1 MIIIYIQYFKFI
13 IYIYTMNDWND
24 NLANYTKDQHV
35 DLLFDTIIKNEI
47 KKYTIENLEEEN
59 KVLKDKLIELSRLLN
74 NELKFDE
81 GNFPNSIEQNNKQYK
96 INLNNYKQQ
105 KLNEIKE
112 KIFSNKKRDMID
124 NYIICYNNI
133 KKLLLDYFGADIS
146 ENKINLNLFTNV
158 DHYNDDIKYI
168 IELNEKIKINVNI
181 NKDFKKVISEVYS
194 IIIKI
199 NLIQKNELNID
210 NNSSI
215 IHNIYYNIINI
226 LIDSKQIPDYVKE
239 AVKFFYSNDKIRKE
253 KLDSSILD
261 EIKINGEIIA
271 KFFEIQNKEES
282 DNLKNKIEVE
292 KFITQLQLNITEDL
306 EKLSNDNI
314 YNKIETDG
322 EKENVKGSK
331 LINEKKPV
339 VEKIKNSLVN
349 EVVIFTHGASFY
361 NNNAFVNNNNM
372 KKFIINTKQ
381 DHIDNK
387 FHSIIMKIFNLVK
400 TYLEDNNKKKCLYK
414 QDIKSIIYLNMI
426 MKRICYLYYIRII
439 IKNIEED
446 ENYIIQK
453 SDLSKITYM
462 NDNIEQIFKDINS
475 NKEKIRQNKIDKEK
489 ISELESN
496 IQALEDYKIL
506 DDTLTVS
513 KIQDIAIYLKNY
525 KQNYKKNINTEEK
538 ILDKI
543 PEKKIPNKKLQKT
556 TGNQNF
562 EKINNFGKD
571 KQVGGD
577 FREIEEDN
585 FNMKNFIEF
594 KEMLDKIQYLN
605 IK

>member
-1 MIIIYIQYFKFI
+1 
-13 IYIYTMNDWND
+13 
-24 NLANYTKDQHV
+24 
-35 DLLFDTIIKNEI
+35 
-47 KKYTIENLEEEN
+47 
-59 KVLKDKLIELSRLLN
+59 
-74 NELKFDE
+74 
-81 GNFPNSIEQNNKQYK
+81 
-96 INLNNYKQQ
+96 
-105 KLNEIKE
+105 
-112 KIFSNKKRDMID
+112 
-124 NYIICYNNI
+124 
-133 KKLLLDYFGADIS
+133 
-146 ENKINLNLFTNV
+146 
-158 DHYNDDIKYI
+158 
-168 IELNEKIKINVNI
+168 
-181 NKDFKKVISEVYS
+181 
-194 IIIKI
+194 
-199 NLIQKNELNID
+199 
-210 NNSSI
+210 
-215 IHNIYYNIINI
+215 
-226 LIDSKQIPDYVKE
+226 
-239 AVKFFYSNDKIRKE
+239 
-253 KLDSSILD
+253 
-261 EIKINGEIIA
+261 
-271 KFFEIQNKEES
+271 
-282 DNLKNKIEVE
+282 
-292 KFITQLQLNITEDL
+292 
-306 EKLSNDNI
+306 
-314 YNKIETDG
+314 
-322 EKENVKGSK
+322 

-585 FNMKNFIEF
+585 FNMKNFLVTSNIFLFIPVIAALYVQESTYALIGFSACIFSPIYHYLRSNHSKHIKLLDTVRDLDWLSAVACYAYMYYFVITRVDPDYKKLLLLALSLTMVFFWYGFEF
-594 KEMLDKIQYLN
+594 GNYRKTHPWFHITLSFVSLFIVILK
-605 IK
+605 